1 MTQLLKFALLLT
13 SIVVLSSCG
22 FRLQGSYQLPEQLQQ
37 MQLQAPQF
45 SEFAEQ
51 AKDRFAQAGI
61 ELVEQSGVYQVEIVD
76 DTLTRRTL
84 SLSASGQVAEYE
96 LIYQVNYLLR
106 DPQGRSIALAV
117 EVFRDY
123 QDDPNFALAK
133 TREREILV
141 AEMREQAAQQLLRQ
155 VIARVS
161 ASTGE

>member
-1 MTQLLKFALLLT
+1 MTQLLKCALLLT

-22 FRLQGSYQLPEQLQQ
+22 FRLQGSYQLPDQLQQ

-51 AKDRFAQAGI
+51 AKDRFTQAGI

-96 LIYQVNYLLR
+96 LIYKVNYLLR
-106 DPQGRSIALAV
+106 DPQGRSAALEV

-133 TREREILV
+133 TRERQIIV
-141 AEMREQAAQQLLRQ
+141 AKMREQAAQQLLRQ

-161 ASTGE
+161 ASTSE